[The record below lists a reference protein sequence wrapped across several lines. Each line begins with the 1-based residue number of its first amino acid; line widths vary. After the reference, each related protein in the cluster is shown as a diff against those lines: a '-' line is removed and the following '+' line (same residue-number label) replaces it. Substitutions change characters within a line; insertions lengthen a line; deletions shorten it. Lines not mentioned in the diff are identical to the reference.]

1 MVPVPSG
8 FLCPRGGA
16 STLSASLLKALWLSY
31 LSQPANDRLI
41 YRTVRK
47 LKVRKILE
55 VGIGDGQR
63 ALNLISLAQR
73 YQPETKIHYVG
84 IDLFESRPADAALGL
99 PLKEAFCRLRAAGAR
114 TNLVPGDPNEAIA
127 SVANS
132 LPGFELVLFTAD
144 RPLESYGRAWFF
156 LPRMLSSGATVLI
169 AESAI
174 LAPGE
179 PPGRSPAVQSV
190 GWRSMTLAEIH
201 SLAVA
206 PWRKAA

>member
-1 MVPVPSG
+1 M
-8 FLCPRGGA
+8 
-16 STLSASLLKALWLSY
+16 SASLLKALWLSY
-31 LSQPANDRLI
+31 FSQPANDRLI

-55 VGIGDGQR
+55 IGIGDGQR

-84 IDLFESRPADAALGL
+84 IDLFESRPADSALGL
-99 PLKEAFCRLRAAGAR
+99 PLKEAYCRLRTAGAR
-114 TNLVPGDPNEAIA
+114 TNLVPGDPNEAIPR
-127 SVANS
+127 VANS

-144 RPLESYGRAWFF
+144 RPLEAYGRALFF
-156 LPRMLSSGATVLI
+156 LPRMLSSGATVLL
-169 AESAI
+169 AESAPSVA

-179 PPGRSPAVQSV
+179 PPGVSPALQPPAA
-190 GWRSMTLAEIH
+190 WRSLALAEIQ